1 MSIVVKPFFH
11 QPSSTLCYVVYCVHS
26 KPAAIIDPAYD
37 FDYASG
43 TVSTEFSQSI
53 IQFVQTEKLQVEWIL
68 ETHAHAEHLTSA
80 QYLQAQLG
88 GKIAI
93 GGGITKVQS
102 TFKNILNLADY
113 QDIEG
118 LDFDLL
124 LTADEHIQLG
134 NYPIKVIA
142 SPGHTNDSVSY
153 LIDGNLFVGDTL
165 FMPDAGTARCDFPG
179 GSAAKLFDTVQ
190 KFYQLPDETKVWVCH
205 DYQPNGRELRYVA
218 NIAEHK
224 QHNIHINSAT
234 TLAEFVAKRENRDA
248 TLGMPKL
255 IYPSIQINIRAGKM
269 PPAEQNGTSYIKV
282 PMKLTNQ

>member
-11 QPSSTLCYVVYCVHS
+11 QPSSTLCYVIYCVHS
-26 KPAAIIDPAYD
+26 KQAAIIDPAYD

-53 IQFVQTEKLQVEWIL
+53 IQFVQTEQLQVEWIL

-93 GGGITKVQS
+93 GSGITKVQS

-142 SPGHTNDSVSY
+142 SPGHTNDSISY

-179 GSAAKLFDTVQ
+179 GSAARLFDTVQ

-234 TLAEFVAKRENRDA
+234 TLAEFVTKRESRDA

>member
-1 MSIVVKPFFH
+1 MSLNVKPFFH
-11 QPSSTLCYVVYCVHS
+11 QPSSTLCYVVYCS
-26 KPAAIIDPAYD
+26 QTKQAAIIDPAYD

-43 TVSTEFSQSI
+43 RVSTEFSQQI
-53 IQFVQTEKLQVEWIL
+53 INFVKTEQLVIEWIL

-80 QYLQAQLG
+80 QYLKAQLG

-93 GGGITKVQS
+93 GGGITKVQT
-102 TFKNILNLADY
+102 TFKSILNLAEY
-113 QDIEG
+113 QDVTGI
-118 LDFDLL
+118 DFDILL
-124 LTADEHIQLG
+124 ATDEQIQLG
-134 NYPIKVIA
+134 DYPIKIIA
-142 SPGHTNDSVSY
+142 SPGHTNDSISY

-190 KFYQLPDETKVWVCH
+190 SFYQLPDDTKVWVCH
-205 DYQPNGRELRYVA
+205 DYQPNGRELKYVA
-218 NIAEHK
+218 SIAEHK
-224 QHNIHINSAT
+224 QQNIHINAQT
-234 TLAEFVAKRENRDA
+234 TLAEFVNKRESRDA

-282 PMKLTNQ
+282 PMKLTSE